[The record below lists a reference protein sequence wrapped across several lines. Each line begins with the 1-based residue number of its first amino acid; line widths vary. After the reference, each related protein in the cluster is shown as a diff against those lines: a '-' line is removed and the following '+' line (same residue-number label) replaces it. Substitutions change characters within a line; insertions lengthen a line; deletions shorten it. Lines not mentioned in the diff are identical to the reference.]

1 MRRPLIV
8 ATALIIVMLAAPSL
22 AAVPSFNITR
32 FYAEAE
38 FAAAIRPYTEAIAR
52 NANDAEAHYWL
63 GVAYLHGARLHRLGL
78 APYATGFAAK
88 AVESL
93 ERATKLRA
101 DVRALVALME
111 AYAVINDQA
120 KSADVTAR
128 LVRIGEIPLK
138 K

>member
-1 MRRPLIV
+1 MRRPLAV
-8 ATALIIVMLAAPSL
+8 ATALIVMLTAPGL
-22 AAVPSFNITR
+22 AAVPSFDITR
-32 FYAEAE
+32 FYTEAE

-120 KSADVTAR
+120 KSADVVAR